1 MVEEESEWMPRTKLG
16 RMVQD
21 GEVKDI
27 SEVFK
32 LDLPIMESEIVDTL
46 LPDLQEEVLDI
57 NMVQRM
63 HKSGRRVRFRAIV
76 AVGNGDGYV
85 GLGKGVVKEVGPAI
99 RKGIK
104 NAKLNL
110 IEFKRGCGSW
120 ECGCGTPHTV
130 PFSTTGRAGS
140 VRMSLMS
147 APRGVGLVT
156 NDAAQK
162 ILTLA
167 GIQDV
172 WTKSF
177 GKTNTTVNSAR
188 ATFEALKNTNRM
200 KLQDSEIKT
209 IGIVKGKVG

>member
-1 MVEEESEWMPRTKLG
+1 MEEENEWVAKTKLG
-16 RMVQD
+16 RMVQRE
-21 GEVKDI
+21 EVKDI
-27 SEVFK
+27 AEVFK
-32 LDLPIMESEIVDTL
+32 LDLPILEHEIVDTL
-46 LPDLQEEVLDI
+46 LPEIQEEVLDI
-57 NMVQRM
+57 NLIQRM
-63 HKSGRRVRFRAIV
+63 HKSGRRVRFRAMV

-99 RKGIK
+99 RKAIK

-110 IEFKRGCGSW
+110 IEIKRGCGSW

-140 VRMSLMS
+140 VRINLLP

-156 NDAAQK
+156 NDVGK
-162 ILTLA
+162 KLLTLA

-177 GKTNTTVNSAR
+177 GKTSTTVNSAR
-188 ATFEALKNTNRM
+188 AVFEALENTRRV
-200 KLQDSEIKT
+200 KLHQREV
-209 IGIVKGKVG
+209 GALGVVKGKVS